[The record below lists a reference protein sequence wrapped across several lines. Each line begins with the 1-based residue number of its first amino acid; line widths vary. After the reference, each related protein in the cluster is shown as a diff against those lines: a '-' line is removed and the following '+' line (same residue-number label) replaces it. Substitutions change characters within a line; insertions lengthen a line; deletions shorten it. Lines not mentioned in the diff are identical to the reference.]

1 MGADGYMLTNTTTP
15 DGYPVNADG
24 VWEQEGAVT
33 NQPIFT
39 DGASLVDSDFIVNG
53 ENLLWDWDW
62 DNTGWTFQWYAEG
75 EGTGITTNRGI
86 SFKNN
91 RTDVTNAYGNAPVI
105 ISGITSENDTLYRY
119 YLENESSDM
128 FLSLGQ
134 VSYIQY
140 PLEAGSEYVGVWA
153 NYDLRFYFDNS
164 DKVVCIAY
172 IRNTDRVGS

>member
-75 EGTGITTNRGI
+75 GGLELQRIEEFH
-86 SFKNN
+86 SK
-91 RTDVTNAYGNAPVI
+91 I
-105 ISGITSENDTLYRY
+105 IEQ
-119 YLENESSDM
+119 M
-128 FLSLGQ
+128 
-134 VSYIQY
+134 
-140 PLEAGSEYVGVWA
+140 
-153 NYDLRFYFDNS
+153 
-164 DKVVCIAY
+164 
-172 IRNTDRVGS
+172 